1 MKILFRASLSAAM
14 VAPIVL
20 ALSSSAMAE
29 PFVTIHTNV
38 GAIELE
44 LNQEK
49 APKTV
54 ANFLQYVNAGHYHN
68 TIFHR
73 VIDGFMIQGGGY
85 DAQMREK
92 VTRPPI
98 VNEASNG
105 LKNENG
111 TIAMARTNQP
121 HSATSQFFINV
132 ADNDFLNQ
140 NGSNYGYAVF
150 GRVSKGMDVV
160 QKIAKVPTRRFQ
172 GHHDVPVQ
180 AVVIERISVKTK

>member
-1 MKILFRASLSAAM
+1 MKFSFRAASVAALA
-14 VAPIVL
+14 APIL
-20 ALSSSAMAE
+20 ALSSPVYAE
-29 PFVTIHTNV
+29 PFVTLHTNL

-44 LNQEK
+44 LDQEK

-54 ANFLQYVNAGHYHN
+54 ANFLQYVKAGHYSN
-68 TIFHR
+68 TLFHR

-85 DAQMREK
+85 DLQMREK

-98 VNEASNG
+98 INEAANG
-105 LKNENG
+105 LKNDLG

-132 ADNDFLNQ
+132 ADNPFLDP
-140 NGSNYGYAVF
+140 NGSNHGYAVF
-150 GRVSKGMDVV
+150 GRVTKGMEVV

-172 GHHDVPVQ
+172 GHHDVPAQ
-180 AVVIERISVKTK
+180 AVVIERISIKAK